1 LDEKQDA
8 LRTESIER
16 KPGSDGTPVT
26 VDRAVNRSV
35 LLVLFSGNFGGST
48 ISGHL
53 TAEGFRKAGWDVT
66 IAVGF
71 EGVYSQ
77 RLTQDGYD
85 VRIVPHRN
93 WFRRGSVLQWGS
105 DVGRQF
111 AAVARFTSLIHTIR
125 PAVVYVNSLASLPA
139 VIAAKW
145 AGVPCVLHIR
155 ELFGDV
161 GGEMEYPSLGGRPL
175 THFLLR
181 RFPDQVVV
189 ISEAVR
195 ENCLGGVD
203 GIPAIVVP
211 NAVADDYFD
220 YDESV
225 ADCRARLQLPATGTL
240 IGVPGTLRPMKGHPF
255 LLEVAKRVVDARPE
269 VRFLIAG
276 DGTPAYRTKLT
287 EQASHLGL
295 NASVQFLGTI
305 SDMRAFYRACDLVCV
320 PSRAEPFGRI
330 VIEAF
335 TLGCP
340 IVGTA
345 VGGICETIES
355 GATGILANYGDVA
368 GFAEALVKLVD
379 SPALRKELA
388 TKARVKARADYRS
401 SIYQQRI
408 INIVEQLVG
417 KHCAGNL

>member
-1 LDEKQDA
+1 MDELQDA
-8 LRTESIER
+8 PRTETIEHI
-16 KPGSDGTPVT
+16 PGSAATPVT
-26 VDRAVNRSV
+26 EDRAANRSV

-53 TAEGFRKAGWDVT
+53 TAEGLRKAGWNVT

-77 RLTQDGYD
+77 RLEQDGYD
-85 VRIVPHRN
+85 VRVVPHRN
-93 WFRRGSVLQWGS
+93 WFRRGSVLRFGT
-105 DVGRQF
+105 DVARLF
-111 AAVARFTSLIHTIR
+111 AAVARFISLIRAIR
-125 PAVVYVNSLASLPA
+125 PAVIYVNSLASLPA

-155 ELFGDV
+155 ELFSDV
-161 GGEMEYPSLGGRPL
+161 GGEMEYPSVGGRLL
-175 THFLLR
+175 THCLLR
-181 RFPDQVVV
+181 RLPDRIVV

-203 GIPAIVVP
+203 EIPAVVVP

-220 YDESV
+220 YDETV

-255 LLEVAKRVVDARPE
+255 LLEAAKRVVDTRKE
-269 VRFLIAG
+269 VHFLIAG
-276 DGTPAYRTKLT
+276 DGTPAYRTKLI
-287 EQASHLGL
+287 EQTARLGL
-295 NASVQFLGTI
+295 DANVQFLGTI
-305 SDMRAFYRACDLVCV
+305 ADMRAFYRACDLVCV
-320 PSRAEPFGRI
+320 PSRAEPFGRV

-345 VGGICETIES
+345 VGGITETIES
-355 GATGILANYGDVA
+355 GSTGILADYGDVA
-368 GFAEALVKLVD
+368 GLAEAIVKLVD
-379 SPALRKELA
+379 SPALRTELA
-388 TKARVKARADYRS
+388 ARARIKARSEYRS

-408 INIVEQLVG
+408 IEIVDQLVG
-417 KHCAGNL
+417 KNRAGNR